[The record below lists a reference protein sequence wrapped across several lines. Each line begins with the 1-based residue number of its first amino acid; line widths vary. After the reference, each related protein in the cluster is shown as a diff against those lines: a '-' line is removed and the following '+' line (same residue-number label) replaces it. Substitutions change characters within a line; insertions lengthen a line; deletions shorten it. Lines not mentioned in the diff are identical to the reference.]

1 MGEQIEEWVQWGRK
15 RDVTQ
20 KERDEI
26 SAELV
31 EYYKEFADVSIE
43 IYNRLDAAGFDDEAI
58 LADNWSDDEIADVV
72 KIVKDVIVEFKRFQ

>member
-1 MGEQIEEWVQWGRK
+1 MSEQIEEWVQWGRK